1 MFETIDS
8 SEERSRD
15 TEGGSLPTW
24 VPAAGAICD
33 GVFLANILL
42 RMATGTGRIGLTAY
56 GLRLMQAGMSFDTA
70 TALDMGQMS
79 IVMVLCLLFSLV
91 PLLMGVIGI
100 FKRGEKRNAIIA
112 MLTGLGLW
120 AFVLLLPLI

>member
-1 MFETIDS
+1 
-8 SEERSRD
+8 
-15 TEGGSLPTW
+15 
-24 VPAAGAICD
+24 
-33 GVFLANILL
+33 
-42 RMATGTGRIGLTAY
+42 
-56 GLRLMQAGMSFDTA
+56 
-70 TALDMGQMS
+70 MGQMS